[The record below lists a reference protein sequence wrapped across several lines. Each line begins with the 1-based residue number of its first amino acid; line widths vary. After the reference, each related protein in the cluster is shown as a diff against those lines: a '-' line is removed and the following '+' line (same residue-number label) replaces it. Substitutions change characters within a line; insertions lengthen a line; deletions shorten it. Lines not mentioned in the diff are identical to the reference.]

1 MTETVEIPGYQN
13 ITESNINLPIKITIG
28 AFLVFF
34 NVNKNSKLVC
44 VKFLLNGLVI
54 VSQFLSPLI
63 IYMCSEK
70 PLIVNHFI

>member
-44 VKFLLNGLVI
+44 VKFLLNGLII
-54 VSQFLSPLI
+54 VS
-63 IYMCSEK
+63 
-70 PLIVNHFI
+70 